1 MRLQSAPWT
10 AGDIEAAED
19 LRRYALEVDL
29 ERQVLREQRAV
40 RARDDLV
47 AVVSHDLRNPLGVIQ
62 MQATI
67 LLRTVGPSDHEFSR
81 RLRSS
86 AEHIQRSVDR
96 MNTLIRD
103 LLDLAKLEAGRFT
116 LQRQPQQMGEMVDE
130 ALLILRPLA
139 DARRIQLQA
148 GLHEARVSADRDRIF
163 QVFVESRGQCH
174 QVYAAG
180 WASEPEL
187 RDTRAEV
194 WVTVADTGPGIPANM
209 LANVFD
215 RYWQARSGDQQGAG
229 LGLFI
234 AKGIVEAHGGRIWAE
249 AHADCGATFTFTLPL
264 S

>member
-1 MRLQSAPWT
+1 VRLQSAPWT

-116 LQRQPQQMGEMVDE
+116 LQRQPQQMGEMIDE

-163 QVFVESRGQCH
+163 QVLSNLVGNAIKFTPPGGQVSLSCGTRG
-174 QVYAAG
+174 
-180 WASEPEL
+180 
-187 RDTRAEV
+187 AEV
-194 WVTVADTGPGIPANM
+194 WVTVADTGPGIPADM